1 MLPKLL
7 EELVRQSIESGMVHP
22 TSRLSPVPTEKKGLS
37 ELIVHLI
44 SGNDE
49 SHVMP
54 LSLACIYAVFS
65 PFQV

>member
-7 EELVRQSIESGMVHP
+7 EELVRQSIESGMVPP
-22 TSRLSPVPTEKKGLS
+22 TFQLSPVPTEKKGLS

-44 SGNDE
+44 SGNDK
-49 SHVMP
+49 SHVTP

-65 PFQV
+65 PSQV